1 MIVLGR
7 IGSMKL
13 TFKIA
18 LAGLILFLVAGLAIS
33 QGRRRFGYGRQSQE
47 DVEEEE
53 NPFSG
58 ADGEFRL
65 GRVKYKT
72 FGGAGSHGL
81 IQPWWAID
89 YPFAEEHF
97 FAALRRITNISV
109 ADAEDHLELTDPA
122 IFQHPFLFLQQ
133 PGQGNWRPSDQDAA
147 NLREYLL
154 RGGFLLIDDLHGE
167 YDWERLEAALY
178 KVFPN
183 RSIVQI
189 PEEDPL
195 MHIFYDLQQGTPIPG
210 VRHLRRGPGGQIV
223 ARMQGPSSWR
233 GIYNDEHILM
243 VAINFNIDMGDAWE
257 HADDPIYPVPMTT
270 TAYELGTNYVIYAMT
285 H

>member
-1 MIVLGR
+1 
-7 IGSMKL
+7 MKL
-13 TFKIA
+13 THKIA
-18 LAGLILFLVAGLAIS
+18 LAGLVLFLVAGIAAS
-33 QGRRRFGYGRQSQE
+33 QGRRRFGRQAQE
-47 DVEEEE
+47 DVEAEG

-109 ADAEDHLELTDPA
+109 ADAEDHLELTDPQ

-133 PGQGNWRPSDQDAA
+133 PGQGNWRPTDEDAA

-167 YDWERLEAALY
+167 YDWQRLQAALY
-178 KVFPN
+178 KVMPD
-183 RSIVQI
+183 RQIVEI
-189 PEEDPL
+189 PEDDPL

-233 GIYNDEHILM
+233 GIYNDDHHLM

-257 HADDPIYPVPMTT
+257 HADDPIYPVPMTAM
-270 TAYELGTNYVIYAMT
+270 AYRLGTNYVIYAMT